1 MDPLSNVPSP
11 DNYAGFIARLD
22 AATASLSTRARA
34 LNKAL
39 AAISL
44 LLGRYQRALRAWERR
59 LARVNEE
66 LARHSGEPQTSAAL
80 HELHRTAV
88 QMESMYS
95 AQILRITEKLAN
107 IQGRRD
113 AIGRSLLELE
123 VSRAK
128 LDTSRKLSQDRENLS
143 KALYELAGTGGA
155 TAEIPDLGLRNDLK
169 EAREAVVLAEA
180 LLEVKGS

>member
-1 MDPLSNVPSP
+1 MEPQSNDPSP
-11 DNYAGFIARLD
+11 DNYAGFLARLD

-34 LNKAL
+34 LDKAL

-66 LARHSGEPQTSAAL
+66 LVRHSGEPQTSAAL
-80 HELHRTAV
+80 HELHRTAA
-88 QMESMYS
+88 QMESVHS
-95 AQILRITEKLAN
+95 EQVLRITEKLSN
-107 IQGRRD
+107 MQGRRD

-128 LDTSRKLSQDRENLS
+128 LDTSRRLSRDRENLS

-155 TAEIPDLGLRNDLK
+155 TPKTPDLGLRNDLK

-180 LLEVKGS
+180 LIEVKGS

>member
-1 MDPLSNVPSP
+1 MDPHSNVPSP
-11 DNYAGFIARLD
+11 DNYAGFLARLD

-34 LNKAL
+34 LDKAL

-66 LARHSGEPQTSAAL
+66 LARHSGEPQTPAAL
-80 HELHRTAV
+80 HELHRTAA
-88 QMESMYS
+88 QMESVHS
-95 AQILRITEKLAN
+95 DQVLRITEKLSNTQA
-107 IQGRRD
+107 RRD
-113 AIGRSLLELE
+113 AIRRSLLELE

-128 LDTSRKLSQDRENLS
+128 LDTSRRLSRDRENLN
-143 KALYELAGTGGA
+143 KALYELAGTGGT
-155 TAEIPDLGLRNDLK
+155 TAKVPDLGLRNDLK

-180 LLEVKGS
+180 LIEVKGF